1 MFVSPALVLSVV
13 LAGIYVALFH
23 LLWGQ
28 SAAQLARYGLIGL
41 LGFGLG
47 QLLARVLGSRLL
59 MIGEVHLLEGTFVC
73 WACLLIAKRLKV

>member
-1 MFVSPALVLSVV
+1 MFLSPALILSLV
-13 LAGIYVALFH
+13 LAGIYAALFH

-47 QLLARVLGSRLL
+47 QLLAGALGSRLL
-59 MIGEVHLLEGTFVC
+59 MIGQVHLLEGTLVC
-73 WACLLIAKRLKV
+73 WACLFIAKRLKV